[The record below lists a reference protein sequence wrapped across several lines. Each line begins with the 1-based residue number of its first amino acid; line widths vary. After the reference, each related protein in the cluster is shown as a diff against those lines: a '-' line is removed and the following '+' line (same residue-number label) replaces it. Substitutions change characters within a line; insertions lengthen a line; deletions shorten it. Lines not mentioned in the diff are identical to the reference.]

1 MDARIDFLRTARL
14 WKIFRAVIL
23 VPHEREKLTVDEEEE
38 EEEEEEENDDD
49 DELETDTGG

>member
-14 WKIFRAVIL
+14 RKTFRAVIL

-38 EEEEEEENDDD
+38 EEEEEDDD
-49 DELETDTGG
+49 DDDNELETDTGG